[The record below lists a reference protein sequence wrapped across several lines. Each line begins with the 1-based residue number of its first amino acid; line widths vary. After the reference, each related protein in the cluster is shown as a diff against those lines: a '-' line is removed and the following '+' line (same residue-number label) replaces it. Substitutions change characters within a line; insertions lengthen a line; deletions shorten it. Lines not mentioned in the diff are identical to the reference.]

1 MCMIVEGHNWACSG
15 SPAVPGHGPRGA
27 VVWWHL
33 SVLAVDEDQ
42 MKSGGVRVVVM
53 VKRVAFGRTAG
64 GVDQAVGIKSR
75 REWQRH
81 KMSRGSW

>member
-53 VKRVAFGRTAG
+53 MKRVEVSKTASG
-64 GVDQAVGIKSR
+64 FDQAMGIRSR
-75 REWQRH
+75 RGLQRH
-81 KMSRGSW
+81 KMSRK